1 MHVQA
6 SEIDFSVQLCVYL
19 FVHSP
24 PTLLRQMAAKM
35 QHMGSVCSSMSSSCL
50 RGQVRF
56 GGGVLLFILG
66 SNLGGVGPVRG
77 LRGGVR
83 GGWCE
88 EWARS
93 G

>member
-1 MHVQA
+1 MV
-6 SEIDFSVQLCVYL
+6 FYL
-19 FVHSP
+19 LIN
-24 PTLLRQMAAKM
+24 LLMSRHLIMTWFGVTPHQHL
-35 QHMGSVCSSMSSSCL
+35 HMGSACSSMSSSCL
-50 RGQVRF
+50 QGQVRF

-77 LRGGVR
+77 LRGGGR

>member
-1 MHVQA
+1 
-6 SEIDFSVQLCVYL
+6 
-19 FVHSP
+19 
-24 PTLLRQMAAKM
+24 
-35 QHMGSVCSSMSSSCL
+35 MS
-50 RGQVRF
+50 GQYQERIEYFNQYREKNKERLQKKRHDYYEENNDRIKNMVI
-56 GGGVLLFILG
+56 LLFILG

-77 LRGGVR
+77 LRGGGR